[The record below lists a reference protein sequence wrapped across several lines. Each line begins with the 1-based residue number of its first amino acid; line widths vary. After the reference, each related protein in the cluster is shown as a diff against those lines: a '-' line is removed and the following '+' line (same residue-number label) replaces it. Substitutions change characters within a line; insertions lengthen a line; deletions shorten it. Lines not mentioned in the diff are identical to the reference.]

1 MYTAFSGERIR
12 NGEVTRELL
21 EHDAAAYGAIALR
34 YLNEKIQ
41 LPSETER
48 FGAIA
53 EQWATLAGH
62 CARMIQKMDAA
73 RERKNRSRRERNQA
87 YRDCGLV
94 RVRGALGGV
103 YWE

>member
-21 EHDAAAYGAIALR
+21 EHDAGAYGAIAIR
-34 YLNEKIQ
+34 YLNEKVQ

-48 FGAIA
+48 FGATA

-62 CARMIQKMDAA
+62 CARMIQKIDIT
-73 RERKNRSRRERNQA
+73 RDRKNRTRRERDQA
-87 YRDCGLV
+87 YREFVGW
-94 RVRGALGGV
+94 G
-103 YWE
+103 